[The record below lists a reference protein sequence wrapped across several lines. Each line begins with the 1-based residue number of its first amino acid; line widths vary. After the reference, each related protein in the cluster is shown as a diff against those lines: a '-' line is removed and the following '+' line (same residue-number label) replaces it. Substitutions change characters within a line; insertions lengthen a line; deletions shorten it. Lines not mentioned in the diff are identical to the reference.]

1 MGLNEARRRR
11 DRLEIIERI
20 LDVAEQGCVKTRIMY
35 RTNMNFTQFEQH
47 ICMLLEAGLVEIING
62 EKTRTYKTTDK
73 GNLLLQRLRE
83 TSWIFDEM
91 KGEEALNIPI
101 IQRRE
106 NTYFI
111 KRTLA

>member
-1 MGLNEARRRR
+1 MGLNEGRRRR
-11 DRLEIIERI
+11 DRLEIIEKI
-20 LDVAEQGCVKTRIMY
+20 LDVAGEGSVKTRIMY

-47 ICMLLEAGLVEIING
+47 VCMLLEAGLIEIISA
-62 EKTRTYKTTDK
+62 EKGRTYKTTDK
-73 GNLLLQRLRE
+73 GHLLLQRLRE

-91 KGEEALNIPI
+91 KGEEILSMPI

-111 KRTLA
+111 KRTPV